1 MTFLLSEDKALR
13 QRLEG
18 MIVHDQQ
25 ADGTDVPRPVRVF
38 YGLPD
43 QELRQQSYPYIVI
56 DMVDIQK
63 DGTREMRGTTDAAYL
78 IPRDAP
84 IVDNSEF
91 VTDLP
96 IPVNI
101 DYQVSTFAR
110 HPRHDRE
117 LVSQLLHVNLP
128 FRFGYLLLDDGTI
141 RRMDVLDVA
150 KRDDVEQG
158 KRLFTNTVTVRV
170 SSEIASV
177 AFKTLYTVQDVI
189 VHPTQPLSSA
199 QVQAVNN
206 NTSSL

>member
-18 MIVHDQQ
+18 MTVHDQQ
-25 ADGTDVPRPVRVF
+25 ADGTDTPRPVRVF

-43 QELRQQSYPYIVI
+43 QELRNQAYPYIVI

-63 DGTREMRGTTDAAYL
+63 DSTREMRGTTDAAYL
-78 IPRDAP
+78 IPRDAELG
-84 IVDNSEF
+84 DQEF
-91 VTDLP
+91 VADIP

-101 DYQVSTFAR
+101 DYQISTFAR

-128 FRFGYLLLDDGTI
+128 FRYGYLLLDDGTI
-141 RRMDVLDVA
+141 RRMDVLDIA

-158 KRLFTNTVTVRV
+158 KRLFTNSVTVRV
-170 SSEIASV
+170 SSEIAD
-177 AFKTLYTVQDVI
+177 AGTFKTLYTVQSVDV
-189 VHPTQPLSSA
+189 
-199 QVQAVNN
+199 
-206 NTSSL
+206 NTHEKTT